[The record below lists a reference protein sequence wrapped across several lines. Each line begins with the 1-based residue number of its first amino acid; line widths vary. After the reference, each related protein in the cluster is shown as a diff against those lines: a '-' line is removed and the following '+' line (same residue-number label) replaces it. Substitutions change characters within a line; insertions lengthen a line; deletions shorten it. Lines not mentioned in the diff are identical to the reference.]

1 MEDKEKMQKTNEDEK
16 SQGGCCDFSSK
27 ETEGMF
33 KMMRDFCDSSEKGSF
48 DCRSMMKD
56 MMKNMS
62 GKSDEKSN
70 S

>member
-1 MEDKEKMQKTNEDEK
+1 MEQEGKKQQANEDKK
-16 SQGGCCDFSSK
+16 SQGGCCDFTSE
-27 ETEGMF
+27 ETQGMF
-33 KMMRDFCDSSEKGSF
+33 KMIKDFCGNSEKDSF